1 MNRPR
6 GHLVVISTVCLLV
19 FVGAVN
25 LYSALFVWGG
35 GGRASLIWQHG
46 IWIGVGS
53 VLCALLMRYDYR
65 RLQRSSGVWH
75 GVVVGLLVLVLL
87 VGRTIG
93 GNKSWLAIGGFG
105 IQPSEFAKL
114 TTIMML
120 AAYGAERVVPH
131 GYGLRELWRPLC
143 WLGVPTG
150 LIALQHDA
158 GTTLCMG
165 LLSGSLLLFARVR
178 RYLVLTCLG
187 LSLLGAGI
195 AYRTMLG
202 PAQRAR
208 IETFLHPESDPRGR
222 GYHLIQSKVAVG
234 SGGWFGRGFRQG
246 QVNKLRFLPEKHTD
260 FVFPVLAEEWG
271 FLGALCVLGLYFVL
285 LLAGL
290 QTART
295 ARDRFGALL
304 AVGIVCWLFWQIAI
318 NIGGVLGLIPL
329 TGIALPF
336 LSYGGSSTLMTFVA
350 MGLLLSVYRRRFL
363 FPES

>member
-1 MNRPR
+1 MTRAR
-6 GHLVVISTVCLLV
+6 GHFVVMSTVLLLAII
-19 FVGAVN
+19 GAAN
-25 LYSALFVWGG
+25 LSSALHVWGG
-35 GGRASLIWQHG
+35 TGRARLLWQHG
-46 IWIGVGS
+46 LWVGVG
-53 VLCALLMRYDYR
+53 VAFGVALMHYDYR
-65 RLQRSSGVWH
+65 RLQRWSGVWH
-75 GVVVGLLVLVLL
+75 GVVVALLVLVLL
-87 VGRTIG
+87 FGRTIG
-93 GNKSWLAIGGFG
+93 GNKSWLSLGGFG

-114 TTIMML
+114 STVVML
-120 AAYGAERVVPH
+120 ASYGAARLVPG
-131 GYGLRELWRPLC
+131 GYGLRELWRPALWC
-143 WLGVPTG
+143 GIPTL

-165 LLSGSLLLFARVR
+165 LLCGSLLMFIRVR
-178 RYLVLTCLG
+178 RSLVLLCLG

-195 AYRTMLG
+195 AYRTLLG

-208 IETFLHPESDPRGR
+208 IETFLHPERDPRGR

-234 SGGWFGRGFRQG
+234 SGGLVGRGFRQG
-246 QVNKLRFLPEKHTD
+246 QVNKLRFLPEQHTD

-271 FLGALCVLGLYFVL
+271 FFGASVVLGLYFVL

-336 LSYGGSSTLMTFVA
+336 LSYGGSSTLMTFLA
-350 MGLLLSVYRRRFL
+350 MGLLLSIYRRRFL
-363 FPES
+363 FPE